1 MDPLVS
7 LLTGFEFTTLLF
19 KYLDYFLASVSRLR
33 PPSAGALQL
42 LVLFTKVN
50 YRITDMGIIL
60 LSGLSQA
67 GTALSLQEYII
78 FTCFTFAYHY
88 ECYE

>member
-7 LLTGFEFTTLLF
+7 VLIGFKCTTLLF

-50 YRITDMGIIL
+50 YRIIVN
-60 LSGLSQA
+60 SQPCKWHA
-67 GTALSLQEYII
+67 GGELIE
-78 FTCFTFAYHY
+78 
-88 ECYE
+88 